1 MFMKPAI
8 SLKSDTVLKKRK
20 RIFSTFSIKSFKRVC
35 LDIGVAFT
43 FNTILIYVFLLFI
56 PDTSVAMIS
65 VLWVGIVAW
74 RGGILAGLLACV
86 IISVSNGIGIQIPPN
101 NAIPM
106 QYFIDGKISAAT
118 VGFIQTLVC
127 GLVVGYIS
135 TLVHLFKI
143 EIHLRE
149 ETQLDLEQKNAELNA
164 FGHTVAHDLK
174 NPLMVINVSI
184 ESLIKELSGTG
195 SIKQKK
201 MMTFIQSSTNH
212 MVNIIESLLL
222 FAGIRKINE
231 KDFSVFPISQC
242 VDAALKRLEYNI
254 EANHVSIIK
263 IDIWPSAFGYAP
275 WITEVWVNYINN
287 AIKYG
292 GDKSMQISPE
302 IELGFD
308 MMKIEQGSNQ
318 QYVRFWV
325 KDNGGGIPEDKAITL
340 FQEFSRLHSTQYEGH
355 GLGLSIVKSV
365 TEKLGGT
372 VGVQR
377 NKDRGSCFF
386 FTLPTSPLHS
396 NKK

>member
-1 MFMKPAI
+1 MKSTI
-8 SLKSDTVLKKRK
+8 SSKSDKVLNKKK

-35 LDIGVAFT
+35 IDIGLVFT
-43 FNTILIYVFLLFI
+43 FNTVFVYVFLLFI
-56 PDTSVAMIS
+56 PDTSVAMLS

-74 RGGILAGLLACV
+74 RGGILAGVLACALLY
-86 IISVSNGIGIQIPPN
+86 VSNGLGTQLPPHN
-101 NAIPM
+101 TIPM
-106 QYFIDGKISAAT
+106 QYFGNGKISAAT
-118 VGFIQTLVC
+118 VGILQTLIC

-184 ESLIKELSGTG
+184 ESLIKELSG
-195 SIKQKK
+195 SSSVKAKR
-201 MMTFIQSSTNH
+201 MMGFIQSSTNQ
-212 MVNIIESLLL
+212 MVSIIESLLL
-222 FAGIRKINE
+222 FAGIRKTNE
-231 KDFSVFPISQC
+231 KDFTVFPISQC
-242 VDAALKRLEYNI
+242 VDAALTRLEFDI
-254 EANHVSIIK
+254 ESNNVSISK
-263 IDIWPSAFGYAP
+263 VNNWPSAFGYAP
-275 WITEVWVNYINN
+275 WIIEVWVNYINN

-292 GDKSMQISPE
+292 GNKSMQISPE

-308 MMKIEQGSNQ
+308 LLNIEPDSNQ
-318 QYVRFWV
+318 QYIRFWV
-325 KDNGGGIPEDKAITL
+325 KDNGDGIPEDKTKSL
-340 FQEFSRLHSTQYEGH
+340 FQEFSRLHSAQYEGH

-372 VGVQR
+372 VGVEK